1 MQSRGGTRAAIAHGQ
16 IVGPLDLSQL
26 FGLDGL
32 LGNDQSGVQTKVHP
46 LATRTVPRGRDFVQP
61 RSSAPTYWLLIH
73 CTQS

>member
-16 IVGPLDLSQL
+16 IEGPLDLCQL

-32 LGNDQSGVQTKVHP
+32 LGNDQSGVQTKGHP
-46 LATRTVPRGRDFVQP
+46 LATLIVPHGQGFVQP